1 VTDRLRNV
9 SHGTVATAVA
19 GVLVLAF
26 AAVALAGSSF
36 KNGGFE
42 TATFDG
48 WNMQWAGDGAWF
60 IRHAGPLPLSG
71 KGWAGPTEHDFAAV
85 SDQNDPAAGILY
97 RNIKVG
103 SKKIRLQLTVYYTNY
118 AAGFC
123 TPSSFDPN
131 FAGCNQ
137 QFRVDILRNGADPWS
152 ASKNDILKS
161 PFKTKT
167 TNTPSAIGPT
177 LVSANLTGLGDKVIL
192 RIAFVANED
201 VLNATVDNVV
211 VSTG

>member
-1 VTDRLRNV
+1 VTDRLRSV
-9 SHGTVATAVA
+9 SRRTVATAVA

-48 WNMQWAGDGAWF
+48 WNMQWSGDGAWY

-71 KGWAGPTEHDFAAV
+71 NGWRDPTEHDYAAV
-85 SDQNDPAAGILY
+85 SDQNDPASGVLY

-103 SKKIRLQLTVYYTNY
+103 SKKVRLQLTVYYKNY
-118 AAGFC
+118 AADFC
-123 TPSSFDPN
+123 TPSSLDEN

-137 QFRVDILRNGADPWS
+137 QFKVDILRNGASPWS
-152 ASKNDILKS
+152 ASKNAILKS
-161 PFKTKT
+161 PFKTKSGAAQT
-167 TNTPSAIGPT
+167 ITPT
-177 LVSANLTGLGDKVIL
+177 LVSANLTGLGDKVML
-192 RIAFVANED
+192 WIAFVAND
-201 VLNATVDNVV
+201 NVLNATVDNVIV
-211 VSTG
+211 NTG